1 MIYIIASLF
10 FSSINLGI
18 LGCIVLWQ
26 RLINIG
32 DTLAHAIIFSLV
44 IEYFFQVPL
53 AIGSIIVA
61 LVFILSS
68 SFFAFKKSDQN
79 ISMIVFSSAMIALT
93 ILTSEIV
100 GGSFKLKDFMVGDI
114 LSSGYIEVLTSSSIA
129 LILITF
135 LYFKFKELV
144 LVSVSS
150 ELASVN
156 GINSERI
163 KFFVN
168 MILAVS
174 IAISIQLIG
183 ILLMTSFLIIP
194 ASIARMF
201 SKSPKQMIFLS
212 VLISAFVSFIS
223 LILSFSFDVG
233 FSACSILVLAALFV
247 SGSLVKR

>member
-1 MIYIIASLF
+1 MTYIIASLF

-44 IEYFFQVPL
+44 IEYFFHVPL

-114 LSSGYIEVLTSSSIA
+114 LSSGYIEVLTSSSIG
-129 LILITF
+129 LILIMF
-135 LYFKFKELV
+135 LHFKFKELV

-212 VLISAFVSFIS
+212 VLISTLVSFIS
-223 LILSFSFDVG
+223 LILSISFDVG
-233 FSACSILVLAALFV
+233 FSACAILSLASLYV
-247 SGSLVKR
+247 CGSFMKR